1 LHTIL
6 RLSTANWSRFFT
18 AFGQSEGTE
27 ISSCSVELPVDRQA
41 RRTMWSSVLFQALMS
56 KSWNAVF
63 WLWAIRARSRGPWG
77 LDWLPGKWSGG
88 AEARSGLNR
97 SRACCGGAQRQSG
110 VAGALL
116 ARVAAAQALLEQ
128 DGP

>member
-1 LHTIL
+1 L

-63 WLWAIRARSRGPWG
+63 WLWAIRARRRGP
-77 LDWLPGKWSGG
+77 LG
-88 AEARSGLNR
+88 AEARSGFET
-97 SRACCGGAQRQSG
+97 
-110 VAGALL
+110 VVE
-116 ARVAAAQALLEQ
+116 RVAEGHKRVGQVK
-128 DGP
+128 